1 MQPRVLLGVGELET
15 CDVWASTTVAVAL
28 VAPAAD
34 DGAGRCRHHGGG
46 DWKIRTTRSVREVIL
61 LLYCVL
67 TNFQSFEIIPE
78 AILILLPS

>member
-1 MQPRVLLGVGELET
+1 MLLGVGGLEA
-15 CDVWASTTVAVAL
+15 CGVWASTTVAAAL

-46 DWKIRTTRSVREVIL
+46 DRTKRTTRSVREVIL

-67 TNFQSFEIIPE
+67 TNFQSFEIMPE